1 MRYICSVCGY
11 VYDEEVEGVPF
22 ADLPSDYQCPL
33 CTAPKDFFEAAE
45 KEEKKLK
52 EVTIDEDLH
61 ELSNGEIAATLS
73 NLARGL
79 EKQYKF
85 EASKDM
91 QDLADYFTGNLPSLE
106 DSSLEALSKLID
118 EDLEVNYPNVQKCA
132 QDNNDRGTQRIVVW
146 GTKVSNIIKALLDTY
161 KKAGEKAL
169 LGKKVF
175 VCSVCGF
182 IYVGEK
188 APELCPVCKVPSWK
202 FEEVK
207 RR

>member
-73 NLARGL
+73 NLAR
-79 EKQYKF
+79 
-85 EASKDM
+85 
-91 QDLADYFTGNLPSLE
+91 
-106 DSSLEALSKLID
+106 
-118 EDLEVNYPNVQKCA
+118 
-132 QDNNDRGTQRIVVW
+132 R
-146 GTKVSNIIKALLDTY
+146 
-161 KKAGEKAL
+161 
-169 LGKKVF
+169 
-175 VCSVCGF
+175 
-182 IYVGEK
+182 
-188 APELCPVCKVPSWK
+188 
-202 FEEVK
+202 
-207 RR
+207 